1 MGKYYGVYNDRGAGV
16 YSEWS
21 KVKKAESH
29 IGALRL
35 KKFPTVPEVVCFVR
49 EGLRRECGISLEDRA
64 GDMFAQR
71 TNVFFLIGRAPDEI
85 LFFQQRDRG
94 YPSGEVSRITLVK
107 M

>member
-35 KKFPTVPEVVCFVR
+35 KKFPTVPEAVCFVR

-64 GDMFAQR
+64 GDIFAQR
-71 TNVFFLIGRAPDEI
+71 TNVFFPLEELPTKSY
-85 LFFQQRDRG
+85 FSSRG
-94 YPSGEVSRITLVK
+94 IEVIRRVK
-107 M
+107 

>member
-35 KKFPTVPEVVCFVR
+35 KKFPTVPEAVCFVR

-71 TNVFFLIGRAPDEI
+71 TSVFFLLEELPTKSY
-85 LFFQQRDRG
+85 FSSRG
-94 YPSGEVSRITLVK
+94 IEVIRRVK
-107 M
+107 

>member
-35 KKFPTVPEVVCFVR
+35 KKFPTVPEAVCFVR

-71 TNVFFLIGRAPDEI
+71 TNFFFLLEELPTKSY
-85 LFFQQRDRG
+85 FSSRG
-94 YPSGEVSRITLVK
+94 IEVIRRVK
-107 M
+107 